1 MTANGS
7 SQTETEETTAVEPA
21 VEDAPDGTSST
32 EAPTDSPDATERADH
47 AGTDD
52 TDSPAEPTDSEDADT
67 GPTPQSDALR
77 QQQYYVG
84 IGGALLGGGALM
96 TGVYQRF
103 PDAPT
108 VVPIVAGLLA
118 TALLIWLVRKSVFPG
133 GEQTN
138 QS

>member
-7 SQTETEETTAVEPA
+7 SQTETEDTTAVEPA
-21 VEDAPDGTSST
+21 VKDAPDGASST
-32 EAPTDSPDATERADH
+32 EAPTDS
-47 AGTDD
+47 
-52 TDSPAEPTDSEDADT
+52 SAEPNDSEEVNT
-67 GPTPQSDALR
+67 EPTPQSDALR

-108 VVPIVAGLLA
+108 LVPIVAGLFA
-118 TALLIWLVRKSVFPG
+118 TAVLIWLVRKSVFPG
-133 GEQTN
+133 SEQTN

>member
-7 SQTETEETTAVEPA
+7 SEPTTPEQPSVEPSVDDTESA
-21 VEDAPDGTSST
+21 DERSETDG
-32 EAPTDSPDATERADH
+32 EAATE
-47 AGTDD
+47 
-52 TDSPAEPTDSEDADT
+52 
-67 GPTPQSDALR
+67 PTPQSAALR

-108 VVPIVAGLLA
+108 IIPVLAGILA
-118 TALLIWLVRKSVFPG
+118 TGVLIWLVRKSVFPG
-133 GEQTN
+133 SEIVNET
-138 QS
+138 